1 MKIATL
7 IFRVIP
13 MPILRLTEI
22 SLALVFMINL
32 ISGCSSVIQ
41 NTQSYY
47 ETNPREPINWREYE
61 TD

>member
-13 MPILRLTEI
+13 MPTLRLTEI
-22 SLALVFMINL
+22 SLALVFLINL
-32 ISGCSSVIQ
+32 MSGCSSVIQ